1 MGKRFF
7 ALQTLQATK
16 YSWLEYNNCVG
27 ATLATLSLFTF
38 FFFFMPEQR
47 EVPPITARD
56 CQWTFI
62 VTYICCEV
70 QMKQMF
76 CKRAKMISL
85 FSCDPFHMFAIMRI
99 SKA

>member
-38 FFFFMPEQR
+38 FFFFY
-47 EVPPITARD
+47 A
-56 CQWTFI
+56 
-62 VTYICCEV
+62 
-70 QMKQMF
+70 
-76 CKRAKMISL
+76 
-85 FSCDPFHMFAIMRI
+85 
-99 SKA
+99 